1 LEQMQR
7 IETNLVYNHCESIGM
22 GNVRLC
28 NRVQGFCESHHVLI
42 YGLSCLTI
50 VGALFVFPLTRRC
63 RRQRRER
70 RHQAEESVGRQGREH
85 TNMLAAS
92 GEMSPL
98 LCFGQA
104 DNSYGS
110 GKCRRDGD

>member
-1 LEQMQR
+1 MFGSS
-7 IETNLVYNHCESIGM
+7 LVLFILTIWEPNHFASLISFHA
-22 GNVRLC
+22 
-28 NRVQGFCESHHVLI
+28 NRFCESHHVLI
-42 YGLSCLTI
+42 YGISCLTI

-98 LCFGQA
+98 LCFGQ
-104 DNSYGS
+104 DDDSYGS